1 MAKSMTGFGA
11 AQPASERYAI
21 ETEIRSLN
29 NRYLKTRVHAP
40 GCIAILE
47 AEIENYIRTKLSRG
61 AVDVWIKVTDISPAE
76 AYQLDMDVVRR
87 YREFAAKLSGEMGVK
102 GALDVEHYLML
113 PGVVSSIGQNSD
125 IADLLRPLV
134 LKSLEAAMNDLEG
147 MRRQE
152 GEALAADVRRRAGI
166 LREIAGKIK
175 ALAPEVVKG
184 YRDRLLQRV
193 KELLADSGVELA
205 EADLLKEISIFAERS
220 DISEELARIDSH
232 LVQLEEALDSD
243 EDIGRKLE
251 FVAQELHR
259 EVNTI
264 GSKAN
269 AAAISRLVI
278 DAKGEVDRIREQ
290 AANLE

>member
-1 MAKSMTGFGA
+1 M
-11 AQPASERYAI
+11 
-21 ETEIRSLN
+21 
-29 NRYLKTRVHAP
+29 
-40 GCIAILE
+40 
-47 AEIENYIRTKLSRG
+47 
-61 AVDVWIKVTDISPAE
+61 
-76 AYQLDMDVVRR
+76 
-87 YREFAAKLSGEMGVK
+87 
-102 GALDVEHYLML
+102 
-113 PGVVSSIGQNSD
+113 
-125 IADLLRPLV
+125 

-152 GEALAADVRRRAGI
+152 GEALANDVRRRAGI
-166 LREIAGKIK
+166 LREIAVKIR
-175 ALAPEVVKG
+175 ALTPEVVKG

-269 AAAISRLVI
+269 AAAISRLVV